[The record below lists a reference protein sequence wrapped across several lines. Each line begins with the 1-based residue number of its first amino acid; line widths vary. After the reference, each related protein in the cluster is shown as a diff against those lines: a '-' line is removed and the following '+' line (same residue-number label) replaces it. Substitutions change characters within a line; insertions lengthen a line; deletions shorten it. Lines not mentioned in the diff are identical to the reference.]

1 MNGMDRLAA
10 ILHFPLFEIGGQAIT
25 PVRLA
30 ILTLTFLITLFVA
43 RAARRQ
49 MERRLARYL
58 EPGPRYTVARLSQYA
73 IWAVGLIVALNLVN
87 INVTAF
93 AVVAGALGIG
103 VGFGL
108 QNIVANFVA
117 GLVLLFER
125 PIKVQDRVTV
135 ENIEGNVVEINF
147 RSTTLQTNDNITI
160 IVPNSEFI
168 NRSVINWSHGD
179 PNVRIHVPVGV
190 AYGSNVELV
199 TRTLLAVAFGMEDVL
214 ADPPPTVRFTEF
226 GDSSL
231 NFELLVWTDQPTRH
245 PLLRSNLNY
254 AIEAA
259 FRRQNIEIP
268 FPQRDVHIKSLEQGV
283 SETRL
288 GQ

>member
-1 MNGMDRLAA
+1 MIGMDQLNS
-10 ILHFPLFEIGGQAIT
+10 ILHFRFFEIGGQPIT
-25 PVRLA
+25 PVRLI
-30 ILTLTFLITLFVA
+30 ILTLIFLLALFAA
-43 RAARRQ
+43 RATRRQ
-49 MERRLARYL
+49 MERRLSRYL
-58 EPGPRYTVARLSQYA
+58 ESGPRYTVARLSQYA
-73 IWAVGLIVALNLVN
+73 IWAIGLMVAFNLVN
-87 INVTAF
+87 IDITAF
-93 AVVAGALGIG
+93 AVVAGALGVG

-108 QNIVANFVA
+108 QNVVANFVA

-199 TRTLLAVAFGMEDVL
+199 TQTLLEVANGMEGVL
-214 ADPPPTVRFTEF
+214 QDPPPTVRFSAF

-254 AIEAA
+254 AIESA
-259 FRRQNIEIP
+259 FRRQRIQIP
-268 FPQRDVHIKSLEQGV
+268 FPQRDVHIKSSE
-283 SETRL
+283 SET
-288 GQ
+288 G

>member
-10 ILHFPLFEIGGQAIT
+10 ILHFPLFEIGGQAIR
-25 PVRLA
+25 PVRLI

-43 RAARRQ
+43 RAMRRQ
-49 MERRLARYL
+49 MERRLMRYL
-58 EPGPRYTVARLSQYA
+58 ETGPRYTVARLSQYA
-73 IWAVGLIVALNLVN
+73 VWAIGLIVALNLVN
-87 INVTAF
+87 INITAF
-93 AVVAGALGIG
+93 AVVAGALGVG
-103 VGFGL
+103 AGFGL
-108 QNIVANFVA
+108 QSIVANFVA

-147 RSTTLQTNDNITI
+147 RSTTLQTNDNIAI
-160 IVPNSEFI
+160 IVSNSEFI
-168 NRSVINWSHGD
+168 NRSVINWSHED
-179 PNVRIHVPVGV
+179 PRVRIHVPVGV

-199 TRTLLAVAFGMEDVL
+199 TQTLLEVPFGMEGVL
-214 ADPPPTVRFTEF
+214 GDPPPTVRLSEF

-259 FRRQNIEIP
+259 FRRHDIQIP
-268 FPQRDVHIKSLEQGV
+268 FPQRDVHIKSTEARPGIPPAA
-283 SETRL
+283 
-288 GQ
+288 G